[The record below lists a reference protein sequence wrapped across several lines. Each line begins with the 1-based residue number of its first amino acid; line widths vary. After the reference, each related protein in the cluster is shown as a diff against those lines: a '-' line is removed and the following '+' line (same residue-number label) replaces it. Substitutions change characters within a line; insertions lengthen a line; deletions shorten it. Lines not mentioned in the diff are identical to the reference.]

1 MLSALTI
8 FVNIDKH
15 SKMCIRDRDNDGVDD
30 DDSSVI
36 SKDIAEGKIVSELTA
51 ANNIGT
57 VNHAA
62 TAVSYTH
69 LQNQQSLKQIRMHNT
84 IS

>member
-1 MLSALTI
+1 MT
-8 FVNIDKH
+8 DK
-15 SKMCIRDRDNDGVDD
+15 DTDGVDD

-57 VNHAA
+57 VIMPQQ
-62 TAVSYTH
+62 
-69 LQNQQSLKQIRMHNT
+69 LQRQQQMVRQHIQFQKAMQQLQILYRSIFM
-84 IS
+84 